1 MITFYDLIT
10 KNNQFLAQWFYHLI
24 FFFLS
29 QITVYFPYRFWVVK
43 ITATVSWAMASK
55 FGSQS
60 PVGKPAVW
68 ISHSGLSHTCSTY
81 WKTRKVIN
89 AQYQQFQT
97 NSAFFSFPL
106 DFISI
111 RNQYSVSLIP
121 PLSLVPSP

>member
-10 KNNQFLAQWFYHLI
+10 KNNQFLAQRFYHLI

-29 QITVYFPYRFWVVK
+29 QITVDFPYRFWVVK

-68 ISHSGLSHTCSTY
+68 ISHLGLSHMCSTY

-111 RNQYSVSLIP
+111 RNQYSVSLNP